1 MRRAC
6 ARLTMPTHS
15 SPAGHPSRWREAPL
29 AAGKYDGKRMN
40 IGSIKRLR
48 IAGLHPTRRFS
59 TGFGLLAALLL
70 VFGMIGPSLAWGAA
84 STTSVPGGYVRCL
97 GALEG
102 KEGTRSGGSILYD
115 LTCK

>member
-1 MRRAC
+1 MSRAVSTVHDPDHASRCAAAMRRAC

-70 VFGMIGPSLAWGAA
+70 VFGLIGPSLAWGAEIGSA
-84 STTSVPGGYVRCL
+84 SCRAREWQYV
-97 GALEG
+97 
-102 KEGTRSGGSILYD
+102 
-115 LTCK
+115 